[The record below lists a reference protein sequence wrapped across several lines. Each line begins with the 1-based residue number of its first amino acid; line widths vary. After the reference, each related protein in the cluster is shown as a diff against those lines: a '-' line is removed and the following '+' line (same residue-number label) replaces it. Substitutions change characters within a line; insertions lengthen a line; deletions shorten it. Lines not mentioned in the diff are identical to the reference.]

1 MKENRFLYLKYMTS
15 VISIIYL
22 YFNNLTL
29 YREREQPH
37 HSFTKATNTPM
48 QFENS
53 LGKLQ
58 YSSVTAP
65 RKIIDMD
72 VVPNSDPNQTPS
84 VQQKDTKKTRQ
95 LLLEIER
102 VFIYIY
108 TYIYL
113 YVCIYFLLL
122 IQ

>member
-1 MKENRFLYLKYMTS
+1 
-15 VISIIYL
+15 
-22 YFNNLTL
+22 
-29 YREREQPH
+29 
-37 HSFTKATNTPM
+37 M

-72 VVPNSDPNQTPS
+72 VVPNSDPQNPA

-102 VFIYIY
+102 VIVFFFFIYIEY
-108 TYIYL
+108 HECKDFMSLNFFLCSCTYY
-113 YVCIYFLLL
+113 C
-122 IQ
+122 